1 MKQQNVIH
9 TFVLLCILAA
19 GLWSFWYAGGNVMLQ
34 LIIGGVTT
42 IAYVLWGIVH
52 HVMNGDLH
60 KKVVIEYV
68 LVGLIALVLLA
79 TLAI

>member
-1 MKQQNVIH
+1 MKQQNIVHTVI
-9 TFVLLCILAA
+9 LICILAA

-34 LIIGGVTT
+34 LIIGVITT
-42 IAYVLWGIVH
+42 VAYVVWGIVH

-60 KKVVIEYV
+60 KKVVVEYI

>member
-9 TFVLLCILAA
+9 TFVLLCILAT

-60 KKVVIEYV
+60 KKVVVEYV

>member
-1 MKQQNVIH
+1 MKQQNILH
-9 TFVLLCILAA
+9 TIVLLCILAA
-19 GLWSFWYAGGNVMLQ
+19 GLWSFWYAGGNVLLQ

-42 IAYVLWGIVH
+42 IAYVVWGIVH

-60 KKVVIEYV
+60 KKVVIEYI

>member
-1 MKQQNVIH
+1 MKQQNTVHTVI
-9 TFVLLCILAA
+9 LLCILAV

-34 LIIGGVTT
+34 LIIGAVTT
-42 IAYVLWGIVH
+42 VAYVVWGIVH

-60 KKVVIEYV
+60 KKVVVEYI

>member
-1 MKQQNVIH
+1 MKQQNFLHAFIL
-9 TFVLLCILAA
+9 FCILGA
-19 GLWSFWYAGGNVMLQ
+19 GAWSFWNAGGNVMLQ

-42 IAYVLWGIVH
+42 IAYVMWGIIH
-52 HVMNGDLH
+52 HIISGDLH

>member
-9 TFVLLCILAA
+9 TFVLLFILAT

-60 KKVVIEYV
+60 KKVVVEYV